1 MGAFVLQWRSVRV
14 VFGVGSLDRLSDE
27 VRRLGAERALV
38 LATPG
43 QRRIADEAATVLRS
57 LAAGVYAEAVMH
69 DRHRRR
75 PGLRH
80 RMPLVQVQGGDE
92 GGTVRGILSLAMDR
106 WLAGK

>member
-43 QRRIADEAATVLRS
+43 QRRIADEAATGLRS
-57 LAAGVYAEAVMH
+57 PAAGVYAEAGMH
-69 DRHRRR
+69 VPVGIVRAGRESAARLNAESLIAGGGGPALR
-75 PGLRH
+75 GATALPPPG
-80 RMPLVQVQGGDE
+80 
-92 GGTVRGILSLAMDR
+92 
-106 WLAGK
+106 